1 MYDSYHSK
9 VVENRMCLDMRIEE
23 KTADIGYEGLERRL
37 RVRCDPGRN
46 RQKSMTHLQNVRRMR
61 RNKNGFSIYQK
72 GKNNEHFEKYNHKYL

>member
-46 RQKSMTHLQNVRRMR
+46 R
-61 RNKNGFSIYQK
+61 
-72 GKNNEHFEKYNHKYL
+72 